1 MSLIEKVERFPVFFV
16 AFTFPFG
23 DETSNKKKFIKPELA
38 FQQIPLF
45 LVFQFFHL
53 QLLVVIQFTATAT
66 IYFDAIELTEEGTTT
81 TTAAI

>member
-1 MSLIEKVERFPVFFV
+1 MPAFSNQSVEIQKPI
-16 AFTFPFG
+16 G
-23 DETSNKKKFIKPELA
+23 SNKKNFIKPELA